1 MHHQTE
7 HAMRHCRT
15 NDLLPIRRT
24 WAKNT
29 EAYVLRAAN
38 GEKRWIF
45 TGTAHTALANA
56 HWPKWG
62 KNAVLWLAANQSGQA
77 EAA

>member
-1 MHHQTE
+1 MHYQTE
-7 HAMRHCRT
+7 HALSHCRM
-15 NDLLPIRRT
+15 NDLMPIRRT

-45 TGTAHTALANA
+45 TGTAQTALANA
-56 HWPKWG
+56 GWPKLG
-62 KNAVLWLAANQSGQA
+62 KNAVLWMAAREYKHG
-77 EAA
+77 E